1 MKTPQLWVTIDKR
14 GFSKEGL
21 KKLLEYNIAGKNEYR
36 TMSVYMDL

>member
-21 KKLLEYNIAGKNEYR
+21 KKLLEYLEFN
-36 TMSVYMDL
+36 L

>member
-21 KKLLEYNIAGKNEYR
+21 KNYWNIILQ
-36 TMSVYMDL
+36 V